1 MEPEAAFENP
11 EDYVHVFSADEGI
24 AWKLMT
30 GIYDAKVGPVTVSIS
45 AFRGSCVLTHHVRVS
60 RFSLICRVP
69 RRSVRRGTVR

>member
-1 MEPEAAFENP
+1 VEPEAAFENP

-30 GIYDAKVGPVTVSIS
+30 GIYDAKVGPVSVS

-60 RFSLICRVP
+60 RFSLICPVP

>member
-1 MEPEAAFENP
+1 VEPEAAFENP

-30 GIYDAKVGPVTVSIS
+30 AIYDAKVGPVSIS
-45 AFRGSCVLTHHVRVS
+45 AFRGSCALTHPVRVS

-69 RRSVRRGTVR
+69 HRSVRRGMAR